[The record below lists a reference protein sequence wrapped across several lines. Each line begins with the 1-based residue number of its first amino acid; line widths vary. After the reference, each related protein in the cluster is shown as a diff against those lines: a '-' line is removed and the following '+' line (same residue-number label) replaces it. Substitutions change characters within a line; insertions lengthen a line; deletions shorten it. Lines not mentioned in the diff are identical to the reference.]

1 METLIIAHRGAN
13 KLAPENTL
21 SAFKKAKEIGADGI
35 ETDVQLTKD
44 GKMVLHHNYT
54 IDANSNGSGRIDIF
68 SLEELKKFD
77 FGICKGEEFKG
88 ERIPTLDELFEIA
101 KDFKVIN
108 IELKAPMDKNI
119 PYVKMVA
126 DSVMRSGLSDKIIIS
141 AFDKRLLRE
150 MKKYNPKIRIGIL
163 TWREI
168 SRKMLEFLPN
178 DMIINE
184 VTKQDIKL
192 PENKSKLDELG
203 ANEIEIISKIWNS
216 VCSKTAVYNG
226 LKIGE
231 IINEMEHQDEPLNYV
246 QQLDF
251 KVDYVH
257 VPFEKCFE
265 NENLVNE
272 MHKRGIG
279 VNVWTPSSEDDLNAL
294 LKYDLD
300 GVITN
305 SPEILIKCRKR
316 NLLDSNLS
324 ER

>member
-21 SAFKKAKEIGADGI
+21 SSFKKAKEIGADGI

-119 PYVKMVA
+119 PYVEMVA
-126 DSVMRSGLSDKIIIS
+126 DSVMKSGLIDKIIIS
-141 AFDKRLLRE
+141 AFDKRLLRK

-216 VCSKTAVYNG
+216 VFSKTAVYNG

-231 IINEMEHQDEPLNYV
+231 IIDEIEQQDDLLRYV
-246 QQLDF
+246 QKLDF

-257 VPFEKCFE
+257 APFEKCFE
-265 NENLVNE
+265 NEDLVNE

-279 VNVWTPSSEDDLNAL
+279 VNVWTPSTEDDLNAL

-300 GVITN
+300 GIITN
-305 SPEILIKCRKR
+305 SPEILIKSR
-316 NLLDSNLS
+316 S
-324 ER
+324 